1 MAYVKEEYERGLNTA
16 WGAFKEII
24 AYSDGGLYTGG
35 LRPIFGVE
43 TVKDVAEK
51 FTASEAVNALAEF
64 KAREKRE
71 TEMWARGAA
80 GL

>member
-1 MAYVKEEYERGLNTA
+1 MAYVNKEYERGLNTA
-16 WGAFKEII
+16 WAAFREII

-43 TVKDVAEK
+43 TVKDVVEK
-51 FTASEAVNALAEF
+51 FTAAEAVDALAEF
-64 KAREKRE
+64 RACEKQE
-71 TEMWARGAA
+71 TERLARGVA

>member
-1 MAYVKEEYERGLNTA
+1 MAYVNKEFERGLNTA
-16 WGAFKEII
+16 WAAFREII
-24 AYSDGGLYTGG
+24 ACSDGGLYTGG

-64 KAREKRE
+64 RDREKQE
-71 TEMWARGAA
+71 TERWARGAA
-80 GL
+80 SM